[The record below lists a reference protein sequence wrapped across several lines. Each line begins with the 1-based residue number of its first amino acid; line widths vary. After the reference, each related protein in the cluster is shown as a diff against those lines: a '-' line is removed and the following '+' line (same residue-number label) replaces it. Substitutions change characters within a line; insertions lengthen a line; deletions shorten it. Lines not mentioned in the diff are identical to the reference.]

1 MAENDQVKPL
11 AAAHH
16 PDYHLRSDHEAMSA
30 QYEAM
35 SAQSNL
41 RRKKLYIQCC
51 GCLTVLLLIPVVVI
65 IVLFTVFH
73 VKNPGIRMNSVS
85 IQQQLE
91 VDGDQNMTLVVDVQ
105 MKNPNYA
112 SFKFG
117 NATTVV
123 YYDGVAVGEGRI
135 PAGMAKARWTLQ
147 MNVTVDIVPEKVLI
161 VQKLKSDNMSSETL
175 NFSSYTRI
183 VGKVKMLKIIKKN
196 VVVVLNCSVT
206 YNVTS
211 QVIQDS
217 CW

>member
-1 MAENDQVKPL
+1 MSENDQVKPL
-11 AAAHH
+11 GAAHH
-16 PDYHLRSDHEAMSA
+16 PDYHLRSDH
-30 QYEAM
+30 EAM

-85 IQQQLE
+85 IQRQLE
-91 VDGDQNMTLVVDVQ
+91 VIDGGQNMTLLVDVQ

-135 PAGMAKARWTLQ
+135 PAGMAKARRTLR
-147 MNVTVDIVPEKVLI
+147 MNVTVDIVPEKVLM
-161 VQKLKSDNMSSETL
+161 VQRLRSDNMSSETL

-196 VVVVLNCSVT
+196 VVVVLNCSFT

-211 QVIQDS
+211 QAIQDS